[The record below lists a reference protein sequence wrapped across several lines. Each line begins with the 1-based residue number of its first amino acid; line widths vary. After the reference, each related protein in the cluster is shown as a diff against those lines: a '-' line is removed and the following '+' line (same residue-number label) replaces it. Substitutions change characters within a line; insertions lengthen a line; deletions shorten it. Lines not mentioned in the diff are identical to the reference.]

1 MTVLLWL
8 LAVAIVCDA
17 YFLFVPVELNGGP
30 LGSGPFTIAISPLF
44 EHLRTSGRL
53 LGKAMT
59 AQEWVIEDLA
69 SAELSSFGS
78 VGTPWASTTVVA
90 LAIIVSMIIGST
102 TARRPKVEFGLKQAR
117 ARCIV
122 AAILGAGLFASLTA
136 GAMGM
141 CRIGVT
147 ESLRGAIETEYLALR
162 SAMHQIGTRSNFT
175 EGTASSSSRS
185 SAIAS
190 DDPAPSL
197 LTDIRGTN
205 GRPILFLAMMR
216 MLENSDPGIA
226 REHNLTMGLDRL
238 LMAEQ
243 RMLDAQYQGTADSGV
258 SQTPLEQLLPLYNK
272 VSSSNLNGYCLVSSA
287 RLEADAAVFAR
298 R

>member
-1 MTVLLWL
+1 M
-8 LAVAIVCDA
+8 
-17 YFLFVPVELNGGP
+17 
-30 LGSGPFTIAISPLF
+30 
-44 EHLRTSGRL
+44 
-53 LGKAMT
+53 
-59 AQEWVIEDLA
+59 
-69 SAELSSFGS
+69 
-78 VGTPWASTTVVA
+78 
-90 LAIIVSMIIGST
+90 
-102 TARRPKVEFGLKQAR
+102 EFGLKQAR
-117 ARCIV
+117 TKIVV
-122 AAILGAGLFASLTA
+122 AAVLAAGLLASLAA

-141 CRIGVT
+141 SRIGVIDSMN
-147 ESLRGAIETEYLALR
+147 EWNLQEYLALR
-162 SAMHQIGTRSNFT
+162 SAMHQIGTWSNFT

-216 MLENSDPGIA
+216 MLENSDPGIS

-287 RLEADAAVFAR
+287 RLEADAAAFAR